1 MNKAMTNS
9 FPRRNLRRNKAG
21 KFTFFVSKFR
31 KKYFS
36 EKSKLREFLR
46 IFSVKHLST
55 LLSEAELDVARLT
68 EMNTMLKEEL
78 RRQERSTER
87 EKQMQ
92 NLEYMKNVI
101 FKVRSF
107 FSYIFISLCKT
118 KIFTIFF

>member
-1 MNKAMTNS
+1 M
-9 FPRRNLRRNKAG
+9 
-21 KFTFFVSKFR
+21 
-31 KKYFS
+31 
-36 EKSKLREFLR
+36 
-46 IFSVKHLST
+46 KHLST
-55 LLSEAELDVARLT
+55 LLSEAEMDVARLT

-118 KIFTIFF
+118 KILTIFFKIFPISSF

>member
-1 MNKAMTNS
+1 M
-9 FPRRNLRRNKAG
+9 RD
-21 KFTFFVSKFR
+21 FFS
-31 KKYFS
+31 
-36 EKSKLREFLR
+36 

-101 FKVRSF
+101 FKVRYF
-107 FSYIFISLCKT
+107 FHTFLLRFVKR
-118 KIFTIFF
+118 KF